1 MLVKMR
7 YNFSHVGLVEI
18 PSSNENSLRIGALQ
32 IIDVVI
38 EVIQGSFCVCVR
50 GNTNYKYD

>member
-50 GNTNYKYD
+50 QSF